1 MPRVAPTTD
10 LPAFGLNLDLDS
22 LRRAIQLEY
31 AEVAEHPELGFHFS
45 VGRPLAR
52 ILGYDPA
59 WLDGIPEASI
69 ESFAGTGNPFSLGRL
84 QPGERVVDVGSG
96 AGIDSL
102 IAARM
107 VGGTGQVIGV
117 DMTPAMLDKAR
128 RAATDAGLQNVEFRE
143 GTGDALPVED
153 GWADGVISNGVLN

>member
-10 LPAFGLNLDLDS
+10 LPGFELNLDLDS

-59 WLDGIPEASI
+59 WLDGIPESSI

-84 QPGERVVDVGSG
+84 QPPG
-96 AGIDSL
+96 ARTFTAVRRSL
-102 IAARM
+102 AARPSM
-107 VGGTGQVIGV
+107 
-117 DMTPAMLDKAR
+117 A
-128 RAATDAGLQNVEFRE
+128 
-143 GTGDALPVED
+143 
-153 GWADGVISNGVLN
+153 GWASTSVRTRQPRKRSRRKRSRL